1 MRRGYDPGYGS
12 REQLKDC
19 VEQGMKAARE
29 RDALKTE
36 NAKLQD
42 RIIELETIIKYNLK
56 TENAALLDRIN
67 KLTWQCEQY
76 KTLLVC
82 MRHFMN
88 CDGANECRTCVVT
101 ADMYLELMA

>member
-1 MRRGYDPGYGS
+1 MRRSYDPNYGS

-19 VEQGMKAARE
+19 YEHGMKVARE

-36 NAKLQD
+36 NA
-42 RIIELETIIKYNLK
+42 ELLS
-56 TENAALLDRIN
+56 RVN
-67 KLTWQCEQY
+67 KLLFDLEQH

-88 CDGANECRTCVVT
+88 CDGADQCHTCVAT
-101 ADMYLELMA
+101 ADMYIEMMA

>member
-19 VEQGMKAARE
+19 QEQGMKAARE

-36 NAKLQD
+36 NA
-42 RIIELETIIKYNLK
+42 
-56 TENAALLDRIN
+56 ALLDRIN
-67 KLTWQCEQY
+67 KLTWQSEQY

>member
-19 VEQGMKAARE
+19 QEQGMKAARE

-36 NAKLQD
+36 NA
-42 RIIELETIIKYNLK
+42 
-56 TENAALLDRIN
+56 ALLDRIN
-67 KLTWQCEQY
+67 KLSWQSEQY

-88 CDGANECRTCVVT
+88 CDGANECPTCVVT

>member
-19 VEQGMKAARE
+19 QEQGMKAARE

-36 NAKLQD
+36 NA
-42 RIIELETIIKYNLK
+42 
-56 TENAALLDRIN
+56 ALLDRIN
-67 KLTWQCEQY
+67 KIVWQSEQY

>member
-29 RDALKTE
+29 RDALK
-36 NAKLQD
+36 A
-42 RIIELETIIKYNLK
+42 
-56 TENAALLDRIN
+56 ENAALLDRIN
-67 KLTWQCEQY
+67 KLTSQSQQY

-88 CDGANECRTCVVT
+88 CDGADECRTCVVT

>member
-1 MRRGYDPGYGS
+1 MRRGYDPSYGS

-19 VEQGMKAARE
+19 QEQGMKAARE

-36 NAKLQD
+36 NA
-42 RIIELETIIKYNLK
+42 
-56 TENAALLDRIN
+56 ALLDRIN
-67 KLTWQCEQY
+67 KLTWQSEQY

>member
-36 NAKLQD
+36 NA
-42 RIIELETIIKYNLK
+42 
-56 TENAALLDRIN
+56 ALLDRIN
-67 KLTWQCEQY
+67 KLTWQSEQY

>member
-19 VEQGMKAARE
+19 HEQGMKAARE

-36 NAKLQD
+36 NA
-42 RIIELETIIKYNLK
+42 
-56 TENAALLDRIN
+56 ALLDRIN
-67 KLTWQCEQY
+67 KLTWQSEQY

>member
-19 VEQGMKAARE
+19 QEQGMKAARE
-29 RDALKTE
+29 RDALKAE
-36 NAKLQD
+36 NV
-42 RIIELETIIKYNLK
+42 
-56 TENAALLDRIN
+56 ALLDRIN
-67 KLTWQCEQY
+67 KLTWQSEQY

>member
-19 VEQGMKAARE
+19 QEQGMKAARE
-29 RDALKTE
+29 RDALK
-36 NAKLQD
+36 A
-42 RIIELETIIKYNLK
+42 
-56 TENAALLDRIN
+56 ENAALLDRIN
-67 KLTWQCEQY
+67 KLTWQSEQY

-88 CDGANECRTCVVT
+88 CDGANECRTCLVT

>member
-36 NAKLQD
+36 NA
-42 RIIELETIIKYNLK
+42 
-56 TENAALLDRIN
+56 ALLDRIN
-67 KLTWQCEQY
+67 KLTWQSEQY

-101 ADMYLELMA
+101 ADMYLELMT

>member
-19 VEQGMKAARE
+19 QEQGMKAARE
-29 RDALKTE
+29 RDTLKAE
-36 NAKLQD
+36 H
-42 RIIELETIIKYNLK
+42 
-56 TENAALLDRIN
+56 AALLDRIN
-67 KLTWQCEQY
+67 KLTWQSEQY

>member
-1 MRRGYDPGYGS
+1 MRRGYDPNYGS

-19 VEQGMKAARE
+19 QEQGMKAARE

-36 NAKLQD
+36 NARLQD

-56 TENAALLDRIN
+56 TENDALLDRIN
-67 KLTWQCEQY
+67 KLTWQSEQY

-88 CDGANECRTCVVT
+88 CDGANECHTCITT

>member
-1 MRRGYDPGYGS
+1 MANAHIACYNRINRTSNKGVRMRRGYDPGYGS

-19 VEQGMKAARE
+19 QEQGMKAARE
-29 RDALKTE
+29 RDT
-36 NAKLQD
+36 
-42 RIIELETIIKYNLK
+42 LK

-67 KLTWQCEQY
+67 KLTWQSEQY

-88 CDGANECRTCVVT
+88 CDGANECRTCLVT

>member
-19 VEQGMKAARE
+19 QEQGMKAARE
-29 RDALKTE
+29 RDALK
-36 NAKLQD
+36 A
-42 RIIELETIIKYNLK
+42 
-56 TENAALLDRIN
+56 ENAALLDRIN
-67 KLTWQCEQY
+67 KLTWQSEQY

>member
-19 VEQGMKAARE
+19 QEQGMKAARE
-29 RDALKTE
+29 RDT
-36 NAKLQD
+36 
-42 RIIELETIIKYNLK
+42 LK

-67 KLTWQCEQY
+67 KLTWQSEQY

>member
-1 MRRGYDPGYGS
+1 MRRAYAPGYGS

-19 VEQGMKAARE
+19 QEQGMKAARE

-36 NAKLQD
+36 NA
-42 RIIELETIIKYNLK
+42 
-56 TENAALLDRIN
+56 ALLDRIN
-67 KLTWQCEQY
+67 KLTWQSEQY

>member
-19 VEQGMKAARE
+19 QEQGMKAARE
-29 RDALKTE
+29 RDTLK
-36 NAKLQD
+36 A
-42 RIIELETIIKYNLK
+42 
-56 TENAALLDRIN
+56 ENAALLDCIN
-67 KLTWQCEQY
+67 KLTWQSEQY

-88 CDGANECRTCVVT
+88 CDGANECRTCITT

>member
-19 VEQGMKAARE
+19 QEQGMKAARE

-36 NAKLQD
+36 NA
-42 RIIELETIIKYNLK
+42 
-56 TENAALLDRIN
+56 ALLDRIN
-67 KLTWQCEQY
+67 KLTWLSEQY

>member
-19 VEQGMKAARE
+19 QEQGMKTARE
-29 RDALKTE
+29 RDT
-36 NAKLQD
+36 
-42 RIIELETIIKYNLK
+42 LK

-67 KLTWQCEQY
+67 KLTWQSEQY

>member
-19 VEQGMKAARE
+19 QEQGMKAARE
-29 RDALKTE
+29 RDA
-36 NAKLQD
+36 
-42 RIIELETIIKYNLK
+42 LK

>member
-19 VEQGMKAARE
+19 QEQGMKAARE

-36 NAKLQD
+36 NS
-42 RIIELETIIKYNLK
+42 
-56 TENAALLDRIN
+56 ALLDRIN
-67 KLTWQCEQY
+67 KLTWQSEQY

>member
-19 VEQGMKAARE
+19 QEQGMKAARE
-29 RDALKTE
+29 RDSLKAVNTE
-36 NAKLQD
+36 
-42 RIIELETIIKYNLK
+42 
-56 TENAALLDRIN
+56 LLDLVN
-67 KLTWQCEQY
+67 KLTFDKEQY